1 MITQNE
7 LICLIFYRLLPIT
20 SAAMISRFKGLTV
33 RKFSL
38 QNIMDK
44 VSTVPSS
51 VQWETLLLVVYLL
64 YFSL

>member
-1 MITQNE
+1 MRIQI
-7 LICLIFYRLLPIT
+7 LI
-20 SAAMISRFKGLTV
+20 SGFKGLTV